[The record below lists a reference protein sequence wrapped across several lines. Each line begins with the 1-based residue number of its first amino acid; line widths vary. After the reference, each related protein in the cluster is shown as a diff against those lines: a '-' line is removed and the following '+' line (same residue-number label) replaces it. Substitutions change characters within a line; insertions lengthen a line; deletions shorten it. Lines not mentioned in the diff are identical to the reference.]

1 MSKQA
6 ALAIVAHPDDVEF
19 TMAGTLLLLKDKGF
33 DIHFWNLANGSYGSM
48 VHPLADIIRIR
59 AEEGAAGAK
68 LAGAT
73 YHPAITDDLAILYR
87 PEFIAK
93 ITAVVRAV
101 KPSIIFTHSPQ
112 DYMEDHMNAARLTVT
127 GTFIRAAPNYV
138 SDPPVPAWAGDTV
151 VYHAVPHGL
160 KGPLRE
166 TVHSEIYVD
175 IATTLARKGAALAA
189 HKSQQEWLEATQ
201 GMGSMVGEME
211 EFSAGVG
218 ALSGRFAHAEGFRRH
233 LHFGF
238 ANEAFD
244 PLSDALGDKAWR
256 DPDYGK
262 TAPLLRGSR

>member
-1 MSKQA
+1 MSNQA

-48 VHPLADIIRIR
+48 VHPLADIIRRR

-93 ITAVVRAV
+93 IAAVVRAV

-127 GTFIRAAPNYV
+127 GAFIRAAPNYV
-138 SDPPVPAWAGDTV
+138 SDPPVEAWDGDTV
-151 VYHAVPHGL
+151 IYHAMPHGL
-160 KGPLRE
+160 RGPLRQQIRAE
-166 TVHSEIYVD
+166 LYVD
-175 IATTLARKGAALAA
+175 IGAVLARQGDLLAE
-189 HKSQQEWLEATQ
+189 HK
-201 GMGSMVGEME
+201 
-211 EFSAGVG
+211 
-218 ALSGRFAHAEGFRRH
+218 
-233 LHFGF
+233 
-238 ANEAFD
+238 
-244 PLSDALGDKAWR
+244 
-256 DPDYGK
+256 
-262 TAPLLRGSR
+262 